1 MNTPKRYFDLN
12 ETEKLALSSDT
23 MADAVKIEAIHR
35 GIKTPLSLNNIV
47 ENLGCSGF
55 QLPADCKTFYEICT
69 PKKYGNIERSGICFI
84 TPDEA
89 RNAFTNAIFIE
100 EEGYPVARAKVING
114 EFSVMER
121 YVSVFPLTNFA
132 TKIKEYEDDTPCED
146 FTKLAE
152 ECRDDLQS
160 IRQRIYDSEVRARK
174 KAEYLRL
181 AQNNEEI
188 AKAFWSKAE
197 SGEWPA

>member
-1 MNTPKRYFDLN
+1 MKRYFDLT
-12 ETEKLALSSDT
+12 EAEKLALSSEQMT
-23 MADAVKIEAIHR
+23 DAVKIEAIHR
-35 GIKTPLSLNNIV
+35 GIKTPLSLDNIV

-55 QLPADCKTFYEICT
+55 NLPADCKIFYEICT
-69 PKKYGNIERSGICFI
+69 PKQYGSIERSGICY
-84 TPDEA
+84 TTAEA
-89 RNAFTNAIFIE
+89 ARAALSGSICVQE
-100 EEGYPVARAKVING
+100 DGYPHKRAKIIEG

-121 YVSVFPLTNFA
+121 YVTTFPITTYASKL
-132 TKIKEYEDDTPCED
+132 KQYEEDTPCEE
-146 FTKLAE
+146 FTKLCE

-160 IRQRIYDSEVRARK
+160 IRQRIYDAEVRARK

-197 SGEWPA
+197 SGNWPE

>member
-1 MNTPKRYFDLN
+1 MNTPKRYFDLT
-12 ETEKLALSSDT
+12 ETEKLALSSES

-35 GIKTPLSLNNIV
+35 GIKTPITLDNIV
-47 ENLGCSGF
+47 ENLGCTGF

-69 PKKYGNIERSGICFI
+69 PKNYGGIERSGICFI
-84 TPDEA
+84 TPDQA
-89 RNAFTNAIFIE
+89 RNALTNAIFIE
-100 EEGYPVARAKVING
+100 EEGYPVKRARVVNG
-114 EFSVMER
+114 DFSVMER
-121 YVSVFPLTNFA
+121 YVSAFPLTNFS
-132 TKIKEYEDDTPCED
+132 TKLKEYEENEPCEE
-146 FTKLAE
+146 FKKLCE

-160 IRQRIYDSEVRARK
+160 IRQRIYDAEVRARK

-188 AKAFWSKAE
+188 AKAFWTKAE